1 MISGIFSVLMIL
13 AAVIAETTL
22 NRHTT
27 ISVSARAFWAAY
39 ALTMSM
45 VLPFLVLSLRNE
57 DGEVRWIV
65 TRNLSVLQRRQR
77 LFRAALILIGSAIVV
92 AWWSWHMVGIAAQY
106 SQGLKA
112 SFSGTV
118 TEVFDHVTGRQ
129 SCAKSFDIQ
138 TYGGTSYDI
147 CYSTDLMPSQK
158 PLSSSPPRRGQNIV
172 VITRRSWFG
181 TVADAIE

>member
-77 LFRAALILIGSAIVV
+77 LFRAALILIGSALVV

-106 SQGLKA
+106 S
-112 SFSGTV
+112 
-118 TEVFDHVTGRQ
+118 
-129 SCAKSFDIQ
+129 
-138 TYGGTSYDI
+138 
-147 CYSTDLMPSQK
+147 
-158 PLSSSPPRRGQNIV
+158 
-172 VITRRSWFG
+172 
-181 TVADAIE
+181 